1 MNRDESKYG
10 NQKRAWREICE
21 EIVRE
26 KAPERFEQL
35 LADLLKALDERSAK
49 DIAGQKP

>member
-1 MNRDESKYG
+1 VKRDESKDG
-10 NQKRAWREICE
+10 NQKRDWREICE

-35 LADLLKALDERSAK
+35 LAELLKALDAHP
-49 DIAGQKP
+49 AGDVARKP